1 MNNEAAE
8 SQRALT
14 PSAELSW
21 NCCQILESQISNL
34 SRH

>member
-8 SQRALT
+8 SQRALQVLKLL
-14 PSAELSW
+14 PDLG
-21 NCCQILESQISNL
+21 ISNL